1 MIAASSLT
9 RFLCLAVTLI
19 WVILLIRVILS
30 WAEAA
35 GWRVPVSGPVRA
47 GHDLIIDV
55 TEPML
60 RPLRKILPPM
70 RMIDGS
76 ALAAFVVLIVVQQAL
91 HC

>member
-76 ALAAFVVLIVVQQAL
+76 DWRRSSS
-91 HC
+91 